1 MFHRL
6 APRPPR
12 LNLSWPN
19 PLSSCIYGASQR
31 PHADVV
37 RTLPLWGEHRYRVSP
52 SLIPEGQP
60 DFTEVAVHSGFF
72 GSKVIPLVGSL
83 LILFHW
89 TPQAAAQ
96 PPQVPPAGD
105 LSLPQIIRIVLD
117 RNAGLQAALRGVEAS
132 SRGLDAA
139 KGARLGRAEIFGDY
153 LYAGFGESNR
163 RRLGSNVMAMPQ
175 LRPRVTLP
183 EGEFAHNLMG
193 FGARYML
200 PLYTGGR
207 LTAQIALGEAAVRL
221 AEDRVRMTKDD
232 LIFNASATYYTILR
246 LREDLKAVDG
256 SIEALE
262 GSRRVVESLVE
273 VKKEPKVTLF
283 KINTRLAA
291 VRQARIQ
298 VANALEQAYGALNAL
313 MGAEDITQRVN
324 VLGVLE
330 YVPQQ
335 FDLRGSI
342 RQALERNPHYQA
354 RQKAVE
360 IQGQQVKIAFS
371 ERLPHVS
378 LRFTYQGF
386 TSDTLLTHDEQ
397 RTTVLPDATLGV
409 MLSMPIF
416 DGKVLRSRVAEQE
429 AELARAKA
437 EVEDLQRQVA
447 QAVQAA
453 YLDLTS
459 SEERIRAAQTA
470 LEEAQEAR
478 RIEQLKLEVGKGIVE
493 DLLIAQAAELEA
505 QQNYF
510 RAVADHTIA
519 RAGLQRAIGGSDVTH

>member
-1 MFHRL
+1 MHGLPFR
-6 APRPPR
+6 ARV
-12 LNLSWPN
+12 LSF
-19 PLSSCIYGASQR
+19 LCASCWF
-31 PHADVV
+31 
-37 RTLPLWGEHRYRVSP
+37 LLLW
-52 SLIPEGQP
+52 
-60 DFTEVAVHSGFF
+60 
-72 GSKVIPLVGSL
+72 IPL
-83 LILFHW
+83 
-89 TPQAAAQ
+89 AAAQ
-96 PPQVPPAGD
+96 SPQEPLAGD
-105 LSLPQIIRIVLD
+105 LTLPQIIRIVLD
-117 RNAGLQAALRGVEAS
+117 KNAGLQAALQGVEAA
-132 SRGLDAA
+132 SRGVDAA
-139 KGARLGRAEIFGDY
+139 RGERLGRAEIFGDY
-153 LYAGFGESNR
+153 QYFGFGESNR

-175 LRPRVTLP
+175 LRPRITLP

-221 AEDRVRMTKDD
+221 AEDRVQMTKDD

-256 SIEALE
+256 SIKALE
-262 GSRRVVESLVE
+262 ESRRVVESLVE

-291 VRQARIQ
+291 VRQVRIQ
-298 VANALEQAYGALNAL
+298 VGNALEQAHGALNAL
-313 MGAEDITQRVN
+313 MGADDITRRVN
-324 VLGVLE
+324 VLGALE
-330 YVPQQ
+330 YTPRQ
-335 FDLRGSI
+335 FDLRQTIS
-342 RQALERNPHYQA
+342 QALERNPQYRA

-360 IQGQQVKIAFS
+360 IQAQRVKIAFS

-378 LRFTYQGF
+378 FRFTYQGF

-409 MLSMPIF
+409 MLTMPIF
-416 DGKVLRSRVAEQE
+416 DGKVIRSRVAEQE

-453 YLDLTS
+453 YLNLTS
-459 SEERIRAAQTA
+459 SEERVRAARA
-470 LEEAQEAR
+470 GLEEAQEAL
-478 RIEQLKLEVGKGIVE
+478 RIEQLKLEVGKGIIE

-510 RAVADHTIA
+510 RALADYNIA
-519 RAGLQRAIGGSDVTH
+519 HAGLQRAIGGTDLTP